1 MTTRFDM
8 KNEDGQYA
16 QVVRVLG
23 SKPIRFSLAG
33 SGGQLDPLDPRIVGV
48 NDEELNTIPADGQE
62 VK

>member
-23 SKPIRFSLAG
+23 GKPIRFSLAESG
-33 SGGQLDPLDPRIVGV
+33 SRLDPLDPRIVGV

>member
-1 MTTRFDM
+1 MTKRFDM

-23 SKPIRFSLAG
+23 GNLIRFSLAG
-33 SGGQLDPLDPRIVGV
+33 SGGRLDPLDRRIVGV
-48 NDEELNTIPADGQE
+48 NDEELNTIPAVGQE